1 MTRSPSVSCIV
12 PVYNGERFLG
22 EALDSALAQ
31 PYRPLEI
38 IVVDDGSTDGSA
50 RVATTYGSSI
60 TYLYQANAGPAAAI
74 NHGLRAASGEFLTV
88 LAADDLWPRD
98 RLALQLAHFAR
109 RPGLDVSIGHVV
121 NFWVPELGHEAERFG
136 DHRLS
141 RPIAGYTVATML
153 ARREVFE
160 AVGYLDPAQRHTFS
174 TDWFLRVR
182 GAGFDVEM
190 LPETLLHRRMHQ
202 ENRSRQFAARSQEEY
217 LSMLKR
223 TLDLRRQKA
232 KP

>member
-50 RVATTYGSSI
+50 SVAAAYGTSV
-60 TYLYQANAGPAAAI
+60 TYLHQANAGPAAAI
-74 NHGLRAASGEFLTV
+74 NRGLRAASGDFVAV

-98 RLALQLAHFAR
+98 RLALQLAHFTR
-109 RPGLDVSIGHVV
+109 RPELDVSIGHVV
-121 NFWVPELGHEAERFG
+121 NFWVPELVQEAERFG

-141 RPIAGYTVATML
+141 KPIAGYTVATML
-153 ARREVFE
+153 ARRSVFE

-182 GAGFDVEM
+182 GAGCDVEM
-190 LPETLLHRRMHQ
+190 LPETLLHRRMHE
-202 ENRSRQFAARSQEEY
+202 ENRSRQFAGRSRAEY
-217 LSMLKR
+217 LDMLKR

-232 KP
+232 NP